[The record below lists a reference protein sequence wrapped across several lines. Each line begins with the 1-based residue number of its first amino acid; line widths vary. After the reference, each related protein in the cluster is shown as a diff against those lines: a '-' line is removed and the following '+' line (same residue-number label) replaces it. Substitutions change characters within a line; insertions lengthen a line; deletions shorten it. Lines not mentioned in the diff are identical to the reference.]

1 MRLKVEGH
9 SDLVRDTDSLAVI
22 NSNINEFANYK
33 KRKDAIKKQ
42 IESSNRVAVLEE
54 TVSELMRIIEEM
66 RNK

>member
-42 IESSNRVAVLEE
+42 IESSNRVAALEE